1 MKRCRL
7 AIVRQKYRPDG
18 GAERFVS
25 RALEALSAHDMELN
39 VITRQWQ
46 GERQDNW
53 HIHICDPMKLGRI
66 SREKGF
72 ADAARTLWQ
81 RENFDIVQSHE
92 RIVGCDIYRAG
103 DGVHRRWLM
112 QRARI
117 LPGWRGKWL
126 FLDRYHRYVMQAERA
141 MYQAPELKA
150 VICNAEMVKQ
160 EIIEDFSI
168 PANKIHVIYNAIDSS
183 RFVPANEDLRA
194 KLRDEMAIPQNAVAL
209 VFVGSGF
216 ERKGL
221 ACAIKAIANSD
232 RYLIVVG
239 QDKAD
244 KQYQALAQSL
254 GCQNRVR
261 FMGMQKNTLP
271 FYQAVDG
278 LLLPTLYDPF
288 PNVILEA
295 MACGL
300 PVITSPTCGG
310 AEFITTG
317 QNGYVCDAL
326 NISQLSEA
334 IMAIPSR
341 FVDERMGIY
350 ARERVRDATPEKLS
364 QQLISLYQN
373 ILD

>member
-1 MKRCRL
+1 MKHCRL

-72 ADAARTLWQ
+72 ANAARELWQ

-92 RIVGCDIYRAG
+92 RIAGCDIYRAG

-117 LPGWRGKWL
+117 LPAWRQKWM
-126 FLDRYHRYVMQAERA
+126 FLDRYHRYVMQAEQA

-150 VICNAEMVKQ
+150 VICNAEMVKR

-168 PANKIHVIYNAIDSS
+168 SANKIHVIYNAIDSS
-183 RFVPANEDLRA
+183 RFVPANEARRGE
-194 KLRDEMAIPQNAVAL
+194 LRDELAIPQSAVAL

-221 ACAIKAIANSD
+221 AGAIKTIANTD
-232 RYLIVVG
+232 RYLVVVG
-239 QDKAD
+239 QDKAE
-244 KQYQALAQSL
+244 KQYKELAQSL
-254 GCQNRVR
+254 GCLNRVR

-326 NISQLSEA
+326 NITQLSDA
-334 IMAIPSR
+334 VMAIPSR
-341 FVDERMGIY
+341 LIDENMGIF
-350 ARERVRDATPEKLS
+350 ARECVRDATPEKLS